1 MWSYPV
7 REKFRSR
14 EAAMPFIMIAVLID
28 MAAIGV
34 IVPVL
39 PTLVAS
45 FATDPA
51 DQAFWYGVVAAA
63 FGLANFVASPILG
76 ALSDRFGRRPVML
89 LGFMGLGVSFFGTAM
104 TTSLIGLII
113 ARTLGGAMQ
122 ANVAIANAYVAD
134 ISALEER
141 AKRFGFLGAMM
152 GVGFIVG
159 PVVGGLLGAVNL
171 HLPFYFAGSLTL
183 MNLLYG
189 YFVLPESLPL
199 DKRKA
204 FRWRSA
210 NPATSLRKLG
220 QLKGVGPLVGVV
232 AFSGLAQFVLYT
244 VWVLH
249 NSFKFGWGPRENGW
263 SLAAVGIVAVLVQGV
278 LLGRLLKSLS
288 PQKLAMWGLVSSTI
302 AYTLWG
308 AATEGWMMYAVIAV
322 NLLGGTVTA
331 SVQSMI
337 SSAADSKSQGQT
349 MGAVSSLNGL
359 MAVLAPLLGAPML
372 AMVSH
377 YPQGDWRI
385 GAPFYF
391 CALLQVASL
400 LLAVLHLRRHHH
412 RLASAIK
419 V

>member
-1 MWSYPV
+1 M

-76 ALSDRFGRRPVML
+76 ALSDHFGRRPVML

-113 ARTLGGAMQ
+113 ARTLGGAMH

-134 ISALEER
+134 ISVPEER

-204 FRWRSA
+204 FSWSSA

-244 VWVLH
+244 IWVLH

-278 LLGRLLKSLS
+278 LLGRLLKRLS
-288 PQKLAMWGLVSSTI
+288 PQKLAMWGLVSSAM

-359 MAVLAPLLGAPML
+359 MAVLAPMLGAPML

-391 CALLQVASL
+391 CAVLQVASL
-400 LLAVLHLRRHHH
+400 LLAILHLRRHHH
-412 RLASAIK
+412 RLESAMK

>member
-1 MWSYPV
+1 M

-76 ALSDRFGRRPVML
+76 ALSDHFGRRPVML
-89 LGFMGLGVSFFGTAM
+89 LGFMGLGLSFFGTAM

-134 ISALEER
+134 ISAPEER

-204 FRWRSA
+204 FSWRSA

-278 LLGRLLKSLS
+278 LLGRLLKRLS

-412 RLASAIK
+412 RLATAMK

>member
-1 MWSYPV
+1 M

-76 ALSDRFGRRPVML
+76 ALSDHFGRRPVML

-134 ISALEER
+134 ISAPEER

-171 HLPFYFAGSLTL
+171 HLPFYFAGILTL

-204 FRWRSA
+204 FSWRSA

-278 LLGRLLKSLS
+278 LLGRLLKRLS
-288 PQKLAMWGLVSSTI
+288 PQKLAMWGLVSSAM

-359 MAVLAPLLGAPML
+359 MAVLAPMLGAPML

>member
-1 MWSYPV
+1 
-7 REKFRSR
+7 
-14 EAAMPFIMIAVLID
+14 MPFIMIAVLID

-76 ALSDRFGRRPVML
+76 AVSDRFGRRPVML

-122 ANVAIANAYVAD
+122 ANIAIANAYVAD
-134 ISALEER
+134 ISAPEER

-152 GVGFIVG
+152 GIGFIVG

-171 HLPFYFAGSLTL
+171 HLPFYLAGSLTL
-183 MNLLYG
+183 LNLLYG

-204 FRWRSA
+204 FSWRSA

-278 LLGRLLKSLS
+278 LLGRLLKRFS
-288 PQKLAMWGLVSSTI
+288 PQKLAMWGLVSSVM

-308 AATEGWMMYAVIAV
+308 LATEGWMMYAVIAV

-331 SVQSMI
+331 TVQSMI

-349 MGAVSSLNGL
+349 MGAVSALNGL
-359 MAVLAPLLGAPML
+359 MAVVAPLLGAPML
-372 AMVSH
+372 AIVSH

-400 LLAVLHLRRHHH
+400 ALAVLHLRRHRH
-412 RLASAIK
+412 RLAYAA
-419 V
+419 